1 MKRMATMLAVLMFA
15 LPAMGLEKGFVE
27 LGYDAAFARAAKD
40 NKLVFIDFY
49 TTWCRPC
56 KMMDE
61 STFLNDAVGKWL
73 TDKSV
78 AIKIDAE
85 AEEEIALKHNV
96 DGYPT
101 LIFFKPDGTEFERI
115 SGYVPTEDLLRVF
128 RLVESGK
135 TTLIVAKEALDK
147 SPNDPVA
154 HLDYA
159 AELARR
165 SRWDEAWAEYNWC
178 LDNGAKND
186 PKFEQYGADAV
197 LSGMIELG
205 GPLERAR
212 LELMK
217 LRNEAEQ
224 RFRDGKGTMVDGK
237 LIRDV
242 NNAAGE
248 DLRTLEFYDS
258 ILKSGDTKAIET
270 LSVAM
275 MPLLVRAQRF
285 DEINER
291 VKVVD
296 DARRILADAV
306 PTADYLGKYREPDE
320 REMLREIFKEN
331 AALRVSDHYQV
342 LLATGQADDAAALA
356 AAATKDSES
365 PAVYGALSWAGY
377 LSGKPVE
384 QNVAWARKAL
394 DLMGGESAEVVD
406 TLARLLDKLGRKDE
420 AVKVCRAALEESDDL
435 RSKMILQDCL
445 DELNGKSD
453 DGTGS

>member
-1 MKRMATMLAVLMFA
+1 MKRIVTMLAVLVFT
-15 LPAMGLEKGFVE
+15 LPAMGAKEWFVD
-27 LGYDAAFARAAKD
+27 LGYDAAFARAAKE

-49 TTWCRPC
+49 TTWCQPC

-61 STFLNDAVGKWL
+61 STFKDDAVVKWL
-73 TDKSV
+73 SDNAV

-85 AEEEIALKHNV
+85 AKEEIALKHKV

-101 LIFFKPDGTEFERI
+101 LIFLKADGTEFERV
-115 SGYVPTEDLLRVF
+115 SGYIPPEDLLRIF
-128 RLVESGK
+128 RLVETGK
-135 TTLIVAKEALDK
+135 TTLIVAKQNLDK

-159 AELARR
+159 AELTRR
-165 SRWDEAWAEYNWC
+165 SRWEDAWAEYNWC
-178 LDNGAKND
+178 LDNGVKND
-186 PKFEQYGADAV
+186 PEFEKYGADAL

-217 LRNEAEQ
+217 LRNESEQ
-224 RFRDGKGTMVDGK
+224 KFRDGKGSMIDGH

-258 ILKSGDTKAIET
+258 IVEDGDKDEIET
-270 LSVAM
+270 LSRAM

-285 DEINER
+285 DEVEER

-296 DARRILADAV
+296 DARRVLANAV
-306 PTADYLGKYREPDE
+306 PTADYLGKYREPEE
-320 REMLREIFKEN
+320 REMFREIFNEN

-342 LLATGQADDAAALA
+342 LLATGKKDEAAELA
-356 AAATKDSES
+356 AAAMKASES

-384 QNVAWARKAL
+384 QNIAWARKAL
-394 DLMGGESAEVVD
+394 DMMGGESAEVVD
-406 TLARLLDKLGRKDE
+406 TLARLLDKLGRKEE
-420 AVKVCRAALEESDDL
+420 AIKVCRAALEKSDDL
-435 RSKMILQDCL
+435 RSKLILQGCL
-445 DELNGKSD
+445 DEINGEGG
-453 DGTGS
+453 GTGS